1 MSVVVVGSCNLDLV
15 VEVGHLPT
23 PGETVL
29 GRDVQRRPGGK
40 GANQAVA
47 ARRLGAETVF
57 VGAVGDDDFGAEL
70 RDTLRAEHLD
80 LSHLTVVPGASGVA
94 LIVVDPQAENSITV
108 APGANRHVTAE
119 AITWMPASI
128 LLLQLE
134 IPLAAAV
141 SAAAGAHAAGV
152 RVVVNAAPLPD
163 PDDAQLRRLLG
174 LADVLVVNET
184 EATSLAAPGRAGW
197 PALAADL
204 RRLGPDSV
212 IVTLGAA
219 GAVVADGTAPPVAV
233 AGTPV
238 DAVDSTG
245 AGDAFCGALAASLD
259 AGYPLAEAVRR
270 GCAAGALATTAIGAR
285 AAMPTVKQLDR
296 LLAEAE
302 VA

>member
-1 MSVVVVGSCNLDLV
+1 VSVVVVGSCNLDLV
-15 VEVGHLPT
+15 VEVGHLPA

-29 GRDVQRRPGGK
+29 GGDVQRRPGGK

-47 ARRLGAETVF
+47 ARRLGAETAF

-70 RDTLRAEHLD
+70 RDTLRAEHVD

-94 LIVVDPQAENSITV
+94 LIVVDAQAENSITV
-108 APGANRHVTAE
+108 APGANRHVSAE
-119 AITWMPASI
+119 AVSWAPTSI
-128 LLLQLE
+128 LVLQLE

-141 SAAAGAHAAGV
+141 SAAAAASAAGA
-152 RVVVNAAPLPD
+152 RVIVNAAPLPD
-163 PDDAQLRRLLG
+163 PADPQLRRLLE
-174 LADVLVVNET
+174 LADVLVVNEG
-184 EATSLAAPGRAGW
+184 EATRLGSAQPEE
-197 PALAADL
+197 L

-219 GAVVADGTAPPVAV
+219 GAVVADGATPPVAV

-238 DAVDSTG
+238 DAVDTTG

-259 AGYPLAEAVRR
+259 AGYPMAEAVRR
-270 GCAAGALATTAIGAR
+270 GCAAGAQAATAVGAR
-285 AAMPTVKQLDR
+285 AAMPTVDELER
-296 LLAEAE
+296 LMAESG

>member
-15 VEVGHLPT
+15 VEVGHLPA

-29 GRDVQRRPGGK
+29 GGDVQRRPGGK

-47 ARRLGAETVF
+47 ARRLGAETAF

-70 RDTLRAEHLD
+70 RDTLRAEHVD

-94 LIVVDPQAENSITV
+94 LIVVDAQAENSITV
-108 APGANRHVTAE
+108 APGANRHVSAE
-119 AITWMPASI
+119 AVSWAPTSI
-128 LLLQLE
+128 LVLQLE

-141 SAAAGAHAAGV
+141 SAAAGASAAGA
-152 RVVVNAAPLPD
+152 RVIVNAAPLPD
-163 PDDAQLRRLLG
+163 PADPQLRRLLE
-174 LADVLVVNET
+174 LADVLVVNEG
-184 EATSLAAPGRAGW
+184 EATRLGSAQPEE
-197 PALAADL
+197 L

-219 GAVVADGTAPPVAV
+219 GAVVADGATPPVAV

-238 DAVDSTG
+238 DAVDTTG

-259 AGYPLAEAVRR
+259 AGYPMAEAVRR
-270 GCAAGALATTAIGAR
+270 GCAAGARAATAVGAR
-285 AAMPTVKQLDR
+285 AAMPTVDELER
-296 LLAEAE
+296 LMAESG